1 MKREKN
7 GIVVISDNK
16 VEFTMRKEYDGV
28 YLVDGEKIVCDKDS
42 EFLTAG
48 GRFSKQEL
56 EMAVQGTMAW
66 SILKAHNTSSDM
78 ENLKLKFDALVSH
91 DMTYMGVLQTAI
103 ACGVEEFSIPF
114 VLTNC
119 HNSLCTMG
127 GTLNEDDHL
136 FGMGAVKKY
145 GGIMVPAHQAVLHQ
159 YIREQ
164 LAGGGKMILGADSHT
179 RYGALGTMAIGE
191 GAGELVKQLLLK
203 TYDIIRPPVV
213 LVYMKGAPVTG
224 VGPQDVALDII
235 RNVFKDGFVKNRIME
250 FAGPGIANLSVDF
263 RNGIDVMTTESS
275 CVSTI
280 WQTDDDVR
288 EWLRIHGRERDYKLI
303 RPARLAHYDYL
314 LEVDLGKIRPM
325 IALPFHPSNAY
336 TIEELNENTDD
347 ILNLTEKRCSEQMKE
362 FGLKMDLR
370 SKIENGRL
378 RVDQGVIAGCAGGIF
393 ENISK
398 AADILKGKSI
408 GNDVFQL
415 NIYPASQPVF
425 QEVVEKG
432 IASKLLEAGANLRSA
447 FCGPCFGA
455 GDVPFNGGFSIR
467 HTTRNFSNR
476 EGSRPKNGQLASVAL
491 MDALSI
497 AATAGNKGFLTPAT
511 DWDGAYTKYRYYF
524 NPKLY
529 ENRVLNCFGKA
540 DGSVEL
546 IKGPNI
552 KDIPEIPALNDD
564 LLLKV
569 SAVLDDPVTTTD
581 ELIPGGESSSYRSNL
596 LKLAE
601 YTLSAREP
609 QYVSRCKAV
618 KKWEDARLV
627 GTNPFETDGVLKEVG
642 ACLTAYGLPFKA
654 EKTCIGS
661 VLCSQKPGDGSAR
674 EYAATCQRVI
684 GGWANICR
692 EYATKRYRSNL
703 INWGILPF
711 TNVDGAE
718 FETESFIW
726 IPGIR
731 RLLESEESEIEAYVL
746 PKNGEQSPHKVMLSL
761 GYLNRMERK
770 ILREGCLINF
780 YRREKCEG

>member
-1 MKREKN
+1 
-7 GIVVISDNK
+7 
-16 VEFTMRKEYDGV
+16 MRKEYEGV
-28 YLVDGEKIVCDKDS
+28 YLVDGERIVCDKEKES
-42 EFLTAG
+42 LTAEG
-48 GRFSKQEL
+48 AFSEQEL
-56 EMAVQGTMAW
+56 KAAAQGTMAW

-78 ENLKLKFDALVSH
+78 GNLKLKFDALVSH

-103 ACGVEEFSIPF
+103 ACGVEEFPIPF

-191 GAGELVKQLLLK
+191 GAGELVKQLLLR
-203 TYDIIRPPVV
+203 TYDIVRPPVV
-213 LVYMKGAPVTG
+213 LVYLKGTPAPG

-235 RNVFKDGFVKNRIME
+235 RNVFDEGFVKNRIME

-275 CVSTI
+275 CVSTV
-280 WQTDDDVR
+280 WQTDDSVR
-288 EWLRIHGRERDYKLI
+288 EWLKIHGRESDYRLI
-303 RPARLAHYDYL
+303 RPAGLAYYDYL

-336 TIEELNENTDD
+336 TIEELNENTED
-347 ILNLTEKRCSEQMKE
+347 ILSLTEKKCSEQMKE

-370 SKIENGRL
+370 SKIVNGRL

-398 AADILKGKSI
+398 AADILKGSSI

-432 IASKLLEAGANLRSA
+432 IASTLLEAGANLRSA

-476 EGSRPKNGQLASVAL
+476 EGSRPKSGQLASVAL

-511 DWDGAYTKYRYYF
+511 QWDGTYTKYHYYF
-524 NPKLY
+524 NSKLY
-529 ENRVLNCFGKA
+529 EKRVLDCFGRA
-540 DGSVEL
+540 DGNVEL

-552 KDIPEIPALNDD
+552 KDIPVIPALNDD

-601 YTLSAREP
+601 YALSAREP
-609 QYVSRCKAV
+609 QYVDRCKAV
-618 KKWEDARLV
+618 KKWEDALME
-627 GTNPFETDGVLKEVG
+627 GEALFEADGELKEAA
-642 ACLTAYGLPFKA
+642 ACLAAHGLPFNA
-654 EKTCIGS
+654 GRTCIGS

-711 TNVDGAE
+711 TCAEGAE
-718 FETESFIW
+718 FETGSFIW

-731 RLLESEESEIEAYVL
+731 QVLESEESEAEAYVL
-746 PKNGEQSPHKVMLSL
+746 PEDRSKGPHKIMLSL
-761 GYLNRMERK
+761 GYLSKTERR
-770 ILREGCLINF
+770 ILREGCLINY
-780 YRREKCEG
+780 YRQEEPGFAPV